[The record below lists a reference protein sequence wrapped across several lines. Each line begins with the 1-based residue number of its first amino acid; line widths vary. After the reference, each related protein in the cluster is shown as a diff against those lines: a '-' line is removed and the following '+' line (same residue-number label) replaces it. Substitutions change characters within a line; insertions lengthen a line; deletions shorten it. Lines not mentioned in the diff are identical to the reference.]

1 VRTCRNC
8 GLPIASATDP
18 IRGVSAGHVD
28 MPSAQRSGLSAT
40 VGLVLVVGLL
50 LVAGTLAVSGGGILS
65 TGGRLGVNPAQSAS
79 PDPAASGEPTTVVG
93 PITPGASGDPGT
105 DGSAAAI
112 GTSFAFTCDEGAI
125 KDASRGKWLLERF
138 TAGNRAED
146 GYDRV
151 TFTLVRTGKKK
162 AANATTVK
170 MEWMTPSE
178 AKSTYGAPRRVQGDN
193 AIVLTFDGPVGINVN
208 QTLDQLHLEP
218 EGVDQIRSIQSF
230 EGNDGKTHAV
240 IGLRGDSCARMS
252 VKGKAWNKKS
262 PQKNAQIWLEIER
275 F

>member
-1 VRTCRNC
+1 
-8 GLPIASATDP
+8 
-18 IRGVSAGHVD
+18 

-105 DGSAAAI
+105 DGGATAI

-125 KDASRGKWLLERF
+125 KDVSRGKWFLDGF
-138 TAGNRAED
+138 VAGARDEE

-151 TFTLVRTGKKK
+151 TFTLARTAKKK
-162 AANATTVK
+162 AANATIVS
-170 MEWMTPSE
+170 MEWMKPSD
-178 AKSTYGAPRRVQGDN
+178 AKSTYGAPQRVQGDR
-193 AIVLTFDGPVGINVN
+193 ALVLTFDGPVDLDVN

-218 EGVDQIRSIQSF
+218 AGVGQIRNIQTF
-230 EGNDGKTHAV
+230 EGNDGKVHAV

-252 VKGKAWNKKS
+252 VKSKAWNKKS
-262 PQKNAQIWLEIER
+262 PQKNALVYLDIER